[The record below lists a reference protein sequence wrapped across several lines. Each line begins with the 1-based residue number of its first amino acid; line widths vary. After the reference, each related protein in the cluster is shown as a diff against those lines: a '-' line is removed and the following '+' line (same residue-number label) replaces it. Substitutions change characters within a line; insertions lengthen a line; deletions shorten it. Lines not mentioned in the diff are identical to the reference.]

1 MLLLLIARLVE
12 FVNCTKKKLIFFL
25 NLSPSLSTQYSVIY
39 YEPDGDRKYP
49 FITKPKLVTVPDSEI
64 LQVSFLLLL

>member
-12 FVNCTKKKLIFFL
+12 FVNCAKKNVFL
-25 NLSPSLSTQYSVIY
+25 NFSSSLSTQYSVIY